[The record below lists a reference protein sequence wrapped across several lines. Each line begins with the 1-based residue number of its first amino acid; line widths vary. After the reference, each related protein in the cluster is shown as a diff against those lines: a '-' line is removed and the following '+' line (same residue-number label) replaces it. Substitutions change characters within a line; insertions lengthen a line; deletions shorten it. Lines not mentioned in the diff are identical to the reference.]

1 MTSEV
6 SSEPDDRMIRS
17 VRLRVVGSWLGV
29 VVMGWVGL
37 KLTQLLRSS
46 MGDFGEFA
54 GQVIAGGLMGAGMSI
69 RFFPV
74 VVPMLGPPSSSKW
87 GPPFLRAF
95 VLSVLTL
102 LVALWIVPLRHVMTL
117 WIIFGV
123 FFLSWAVIWELCVLW
138 SPRRFVD
145 FTPPP
150 PRPPL
155 PPRPPKEPAPKC
167 GQCGIDL
174 RPGRTGC
181 HWCGWKPGHPVE
193 SGSTV
198 HVS

>member
-69 RFFPV
+69 RFF
-74 VVPMLGPPSSSKW
+74 LLLSQCSAPPAVRN
-87 GPPFLRAF
+87 GGRPFF
-95 VLSVLTL
+95 GLSCYQ
-102 LVALWIVPLRHVMTL
+102 
-117 WIIFGV
+117 
-123 FFLSWAVIWELCVLW
+123 S
-138 SPRRFVD
+138 
-145 FTPPP
+145 
-150 PRPPL
+150 
-155 PPRPPKEPAPKC
+155 
-167 GQCGIDL
+167 
-174 RPGRTGC
+174 
-181 HWCGWKPGHPVE
+181 
-193 SGSTV
+193 
-198 HVS
+198 